1 MLFQEENNIIYSW
14 AERTRLKDLAKP
26 ITSIDRATL
35 EEWLVRVFR
44 SEEDGYQPPGE
55 DVDQAELVRGRDH
68 SRSPHT
74 VTFMCPVAP
83 VMDRE

>member
-55 DVDQAELVRGRDH
+55 DVDQTELVRGRDH